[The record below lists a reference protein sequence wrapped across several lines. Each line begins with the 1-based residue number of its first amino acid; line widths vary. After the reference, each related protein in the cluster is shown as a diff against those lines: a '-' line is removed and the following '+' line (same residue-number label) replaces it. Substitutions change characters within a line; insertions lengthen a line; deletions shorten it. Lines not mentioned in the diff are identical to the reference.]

1 MAIIKCKMCGGDI
14 EISADKTFGTC
25 EYCGSTMTL
34 PKTDDD
40 QRLSLFNRGTHLR
53 RNGEFDKAAAIYER
67 LIGEN
72 DADAEAHWNL
82 LLCRYGIEYVQD
94 PASGERIPTCHRASF
109 DSILNDV
116 DYQAARK
123 YSDGVARSLYE
134 KEAQR
139 IAALQKDILAI
150 SQKETPFDVFI
161 CYKESDE
168 NGKRTKDSALAQDIY
183 YQLTDAGYK
192 VFFARITLEDK
203 LGQEYEPY
211 IFAALHSAKVMV
223 VVGTKP
229 EYLNAVWVKNE
240 WSRYLALMRTD
251 RSRLLIPCYRDMDP
265 YDMPEELS
273 MLQSQDM
280 GKIGFIQDLIRGVKK
295 VVDAAK
301 PQEAAAETVKETVVV
316 HNEGGSNV
324 QALLDRGQ
332 MALEDGEWEKA
343 DEFFEQVL
351 NQDAKCGAA
360 YLGKFLAR
368 VERRSAKAY
377 ADAYIEDVK
386 AEAPNE
392 KNADA
397 CEPDE
402 AFITSCV
409 EKYTVPGILSG
420 DKIRQMLEFDLE
432 YCEASSLYALR
443 AEEAQEEFAADKDLM
458 RAVKYASSEAKTIT
472 EDIPQTLDTLR
483 RDAEQ
488 REKVECA
495 AITANY
501 RDFLTETEAKLEK
514 EHPQRLKEAEEAK
527 KAEVNR
533 QRQAK
538 AAVKKA
544 GIIAGVAAAMIALV
558 LVTVNV
564 VIPAVNYSKA
574 EKYLAAGDYDNA
586 ITTFTNLGDYKE
598 AAGQLAQAKEQKEN
612 ERRAKEAAEE
622 EARNA
627 QAYADAEAL
636 LASGDYDGAIA
647 AFTKLGDYQD
657 AASRAKDA
665 EAQKQETENAQA
677 YQEAI
682 SLQESGDYA
691 KAADAFAALGR
702 YNDAVNRLKEC
713 KYLIADQFQAQNEM
727 AKAAIAFGKLIGY
740 KDAKERS
747 FALWNSVAERESIV
761 AKNSTTVG
769 LKTDGRVV
777 VAGEYSDRYHSVSDW
792 TDIVAISVGYQHIV
806 GLKSNG
812 TVVAAGRNQEGQCD
826 VAGWTNIVAIS
837 AGTSHTVGLKADGSV
852 VVTKHIEGETSLAY
866 YGEGDVSNWSDIVA
880 VLATGTA
887 TIGRKADGTVVAC
900 GYNDEGAINVS
911 GWRDITAIEA
921 GRQYTIGL
929 NSNGTVVAVG
939 VNWAGQC
946 DASDWTDI
954 VAVAAGWNH
963 TIGLKADGTV
973 VAVGGNKDGQCDV
986 SGWRDI
992 VAVAAGWDHT
1002 VGLKSDGTVV
1012 AVGDN
1017 YYSCCNVSGWTDIVA
1032 VAAGSDYTVGLK
1044 ADGTVIA
1051 VGENKDGQ
1059 CEVSGWTDIRSQT
1072 KNSHI

>member
-116 DYQAARK
+116 DYQAALK

-139 IAALQKDILAI
+139 IASLQKDILAI

-168 NGKRTKDSALAQDIY
+168 NGRRTKDSALAQDIY

-301 PQEAAAETVKETVVV
+301 PQEAMTETVKETVVV

-351 NQDAKCGAA
+351 NQDARCGAA

-368 VERRSAKAY
+368 VQCRSAKVY

-386 AEAPNE
+386 DDAPDE

-420 DKIRQMLEFDLE
+420 NQIRQMLEFDLE

-443 AEEAQEEFAADKDLM
+443 AEEAQEQFAADKELM
-458 RAVKYASSEAKTIT
+458 RATKYASSEAKTIT

-574 EKYLAAGDYDNA
+574 EKLLAAGDYDGA
-586 ITTFTNLGDYKE
+586 ITAFAALGDYKD
-598 AAGQLAQAKEQKEN
+598 AS
-612 ERRAKEAAEE
+612 ERKANV
-622 EARNA
+622 RNV
-627 QAYADAEAL
+627 QAYADAETL
-636 LASGDYDGAIA
+636 LAKGDYDGAIA
-647 AFTKLGDYQD
+647 AFTKLGEYQD

-677 YQEAI
+677 YASAEALLNAREYD
-682 SLQESGDYA
+682 SAA
-691 KAADAFAALGR
+691 KAFDMLG
-702 YNDAVNRLKEC
+702 D
-713 KYLIADQFQAQNEM
+713 
-727 AKAAIAFGKLIGY
+727 Y
-740 KDAKERS
+740 KDAAARALECYYIEADQLQTQGKTAEAAFTFAKIAEYKDAQERGS
-747 FALWNSVAERESIV
+747 ALWDMIPGRETITTSGSHTAALKMDGTAISVGSYSDGERDIYDWNDIV
-761 AKNSTTVG
+761 DISCGLNHTVG
-769 LKTDGRVV
+769 LKSDGTVLAAGKDHFDYGQCDVSDWRNIIAVD
-777 VAGEYSDRYHSVSDW
+777 AGEYYTLGVKAD
-792 TDIVAISVGYQHIV
+792 
-806 GLKSNG
+806 G
-812 TVVAAGRNQEGQCD
+812 TVVATGKDDAGQCD
-826 VAGWTNIVAIS
+826 VSAWTNIVAIS
-837 AGTSHTVGLKADGSV
+837 AGDYHTVGLKS
-852 VVTKHIEGETSLAY
+852 
-866 YGEGDVSNWSDIVA
+866 
-880 VLATGTA
+880 
-887 TIGRKADGTVVAC
+887 DGTV
-900 GYNDEGAINVS
+900 
-911 GWRDITAIEA
+911 T
-921 GRQYTIGL
+921 
-929 NSNGTVVAVG
+929 AVG
-939 VNWAGQC
+939 AGEDGQC
-946 DASDWTDI
+946 NIADWEDI
-954 VAVAAGWNH
+954 VSISCGENH
-963 TIGLKADGTV
+963 TAGLKADGTV
-973 VAVGGNKDGQCDV
+973 VAVGNNEYGQCDV
-986 SGWRDI
+986 SRWFGI
-992 VAVAAGWDHT
+992 VAISAGGRH
-1002 VGLKSDGTVV
+1002 
-1012 AVGDN
+1012 
-1017 YYSCCNVSGWTDIVA
+1017 
-1032 VAAGSDYTVGLK
+1032 TVGLK

-1051 VGENKDGQ
+1051 VGDNRLNQCDLSDWHNIIDISCGDMCTVGLKSDGTALAIGWNYYGQ
-1059 CEVSGWTDIRSQT
+1059 CNVSNWADI
-1072 KNSHI
+1072 KLPNK

>member
-34 PKTDDD
+34 PQTDDD

-139 IAALQKDILAI
+139 IASLQKDILAI

-301 PQEAAAETVKETVVV
+301 PQEAVTETVKETVVV

-332 MALEDGEWEKA
+332 MALEDGEWTKA

-368 VERRSAKAY
+368 VECRSAKTY
-377 ADAYIEDVK
+377 ADAYIENVK

-420 DKIRQMLEFDLE
+420 NQIRQMLEFDLE
-432 YCEASSLYALR
+432 YCEASSFYALR
-443 AEEAQEEFAADKDLM
+443 AEEAQEAFDEDKDLM
-458 RAVKYASSEAKTIT
+458 RAVKYASNEVKTIT
-472 EDIPQTLDTLR
+472 EGIRQTLDPLR
-483 RDAEQ
+483 RDAQ
-488 REKVECA
+488 KREDAEKA
-495 AITANY
+495 RITADY
-501 RDFLTETEAKLEK
+501 RKFLIETEAKLEK
-514 EHPQRLKEAEEAK
+514 EHPQRLKEA
-527 KAEVNR
+527 
-533 QRQAK
+533 QAQQK
-538 AAVKKA
+538 AAAKTRK
-544 GIIAGVAAAMIALV
+544 ITTIALGAATAVIAVV
-558 LVTVNV
+558 LLITK
-564 VIPAVNYSKA
+564 VIVPAAKYSKA
-574 EKYLAAGDYDNA
+574 EKLLAAGDYDNA
-586 ITTFTNLGDYKE
+586 IAAFAALGDYKD
-598 AAGQLAQAKEQKEN
+598 
-612 ERRAKEAAEE
+612 AAERIPQTE
-622 EARNA
+622 DAKIEAQKA
-627 QAYADAEAL
+627 QDYEDAEAL
-636 LASGDYDGAIA
+636 MAAGDYNGAIA
-647 AFTKLGDYQD
+647 AFKKLGNYED
-657 AASRAKDA
+657 ATEQVQECLYTEA
-665 EAQKQETENAQA
+665 EQ
-677 YQEAI
+677 
-682 SLQESGDYA
+682 LQEQGENVE
-691 KAADAFAALGR
+691 AA
-702 YNDAVNRLKEC
+702 
-713 KYLIADQFQAQNEM
+713 M
-727 AKAAIAFGKLIGY
+727 AFGKLAQY
-740 KDAKERS
+740 KDARERS
-747 FALWNSVAERESIV
+747 LVLWKDIAMRDSVDAGDDHTVSLKADGTVYATGRDTNGRCDVSDWADMI
-761 AKNSTTVG
+761 AISTGSRHTVG
-769 LKTDGRVV
+769 LKANGTAVAVGNNEYSQCEVSGWKDIVAISAGRFYTVGLKVDGTVTAVGDNADKQCDVLGWTDIVAISAGSTHTVGLKADGTV
-777 VAGEYSDRYHSVSDW
+777 VAVGHNQYGRCDVSDW
-792 TDIVAISVGYQHIV
+792 TDIVAISTG
-806 GLKSNG
+806 
-812 TVVAAGRNQEGQCD
+812 A
-826 VAGWTNIVAIS
+826 
-837 AGTSHTVGLKADGSV
+837 SHTVGLKADG
-852 VVTKHIEGETSLAY
+852 
-866 YGEGDVSNWSDIVA
+866 
-880 VLATGTA
+880 
-887 TIGRKADGTVVAC
+887 
-900 GYNDEGAINVS
+900 
-911 GWRDITAIEA
+911 
-921 GRQYTIGL
+921 
-929 NSNGTVVAVG
+929 TVVAVG
-939 VNWAGQC
+939 NNRYGQC
-946 DASDWTDI
+946 DVSHWTDI
-954 VAVAAGWNH
+954 VAICTGDAY

-973 VAVGGNKDGQCDV
+973 VAVGNNDYSQCDV
-986 SGWRDI
+986 SGWTNI
-992 VAVAAGWDHT
+992 VAIGAG
-1002 VGLKSDGTVV
+1002 KR
-1012 AVGDN
+1012 
-1017 YYSCCNVSGWTDIVA
+1017 
-1032 VAAGSDYTVGLK
+1032 YTVGLK
-1044 ADGTVIA
+1044 ADGTVVA
-1051 VGENKDGQ
+1051 VGAIKAD
-1059 CEVSGWTDIRSQT
+1059 VSGWRDI
-1072 KNSHI
+1072 KLPN

>member
-116 DYQAARK
+116 DYQAALK

-134 KEAQR
+134 KEALR
-139 IAALQKDILAI
+139 IANLQKDILAI

-301 PQEAAAETVKETVVV
+301 PQEAMTETVKETVVV

-324 QALLDRGQ
+324 QALLKRGS
-332 MALEDGEWEKA
+332 MALEDGEWSKA

-351 NQDAKCGAA
+351 NQDAECGAA
-360 YLGKFLAR
+360 YLGKFLAH
-368 VERRSAKAY
+368 VECRSAKAY
-377 ADAYIEDVK
+377 ADAYIENVK
-386 AEAPNE
+386 ADAPDE

-402 AFITSCV
+402 AFIASCV
-409 EKYTVPGILSG
+409 EKYIVPGILSE
-420 DKIRQMLEFDLE
+420 DDIRRMLSFDLR
-432 YCEASSLYALR
+432 YCLTSDYYERAVEDSSTQL
-443 AEEAQEEFAADKDLM
+443 AADKELM
-458 RAVKYASSEAKTIT
+458 RATKYASSEAKTIT

-483 RDAEQ
+483 ADAQKREDAEKA
-488 REKVECA
+488 RV
-495 AITANY
+495 TADY
-501 RDFLTETEAKLEK
+501 RKFLTETEAKLEK
-514 EHPQRLKEAEEAK
+514 EHPQRLKEAEEAE
-527 KAEVNR
+527 KAEIYR
-533 QRQAK
+533 QRKAK
-538 AAVKKA
+538 AAAKK
-544 GIIAGVAAAMIALV
+544 GMVIASIAAAVIALV

-564 VIPAVNYSKA
+564 IIPAVKYFKA
-574 EKYLAAGDYDNA
+574 GK
-586 ITTFTNLGDYKE
+586 
-598 AAGQLAQAKEQKEN
+598 
-612 ERRAKEAAEE
+612 
-622 EARNA
+622 
-627 QAYADAEAL
+627 L

-647 AFTKLGDYQD
+647 AFAALGDYKDSD
-657 AASRAKDA
+657 AMRVESANAK
-665 EAQKQETENAQA
+665 EYAQA
-677 YQEAI
+677 EQ
-682 SLQESGDYA
+682 L
-691 KAADAFAALGR
+691 L
-702 YNDAVNRLKEC
+702 
-713 KYLIADQFQAQNEM
+713 AQGENVE
-727 AKAAIAFGKLIGY
+727 AAIAFEKLAQY
-740 KDAKERS
+740 KDARERS
-747 FALWNSVAERESIV
+747 FALWDTIAVRETLAAGNSH
-761 AKNSTTVG
+761 TVG
-769 LKTDGRVV
+769 LKTDG
-777 VAGEYSDRYHSVSDW
+777 
-792 TDIVAISVGYQHIV
+792 
-806 GLKSNG
+806 
-812 TVVAAGRNQEGQCD
+812 
-826 VAGWTNIVAIS
+826 
-837 AGTSHTVGLKADGSV
+837 
-852 VVTKHIEGETSLAY
+852 
-866 YGEGDVSNWSDIVA
+866 
-880 VLATGTA
+880 
-887 TIGRKADGTVVAC
+887 
-900 GYNDEGAINVS
+900 
-911 GWRDITAIEA
+911 
-921 GRQYTIGL
+921 
-929 NSNGTVVAVG
+929 TVVAVG
-939 VNWAGQC
+939 GNSDGRC
-946 DASDWTDI
+946 DVSGWTDI
-954 VAVAAGWNH
+954 VAVAAG
-963 TIGLKADGTV
+963 
-973 VAVGGNKDGQCDV
+973 C
-986 SGWRDI
+986 
-992 VAVAAGWDHT
+992 DHT

-1017 YYSCCNVSGWTDIVA
+1017 GCSQCDVSGWRDIVA
-1032 VAAGSDYTVGLK
+1032 VAAGDRHTVGLKVDGTVVAVGDTFLDGRCDVSGWRDIVAVAAGGFHTIGLKADGTVVAVGGNRNGQCDVSGWRDIVAVAAGCDHTVGLKSDGTVIAVGSNQNDQCDVSDWTDIVAVSAGDWHTVGLK
-1044 ADGTVIA
+1044 ADGTVVA
-1051 VGENKDGQ
+1051 VGDNEWGQ
-1059 CEVSGWTDIRSQT
+1059 CDVSGWRDIVAVVAGDYHTVGLKADGTVVAVGDNTLGQYDVSGWRDI
-1072 KNSHI
+1072 KLPN

>member
-301 PQEAAAETVKETVVV
+301 PQEAVTETVKETVVV

-332 MALEDGEWEKA
+332 MALEDGEWTKA

-351 NQDAKCGAA
+351 NQDAKCGAP
-360 YLGKFLAR
+360 YLGKFLA
-368 VERRSAKAY
+368 KARKANVQTY
-377 ADAYIEDVK
+377 VQSICAGITADAPTK
-386 AEAPNE
+386 RNAEACAE
-392 KNADA
+392 DQAFIDA
-397 CEPDE
+397 CVKNYQVPEYYDPTDIRT
-402 AFITSCV
+402 ALRFDRGYCADRAAYFRDAQKQTMQRLDDDRNFARA
-409 EKYTVPGILSG
+409 EKFASG
-420 DKIRQMLEFDLE
+420 ETKAQ
-432 YCEASSLYALR
+432 CEALRTGLTNALRQQEQEAEREASAEKQRVTEAYRAFLKETEPKLAAKQKQALAKQEDEQKRKEEFERLRAEQKKR
-443 AEEAQEEFAADKDLM
+443 AEEAEKLAA
-458 RAVKYASSEAKTIT
+458 
-472 EDIPQTLDTLR
+472 Q
-483 RDAEQ
+483 
-488 REKVECA
+488 
-495 AITANY
+495 
-501 RDFLTETEAKLEK
+501 EAKL
-514 EHPQRLKEAEEAK
+514 
-527 KAEVNR
+527 
-533 QRQAK
+533 K
-538 AAVKKA
+538 AAKTKKLTIIGVTA
-544 GIIAGVAAAMIALV
+544 AVVIIAAV
-558 LVTVNV
+558 LLITTVI
-564 VIPAVNYSKA
+564 IPSSNYSKA
-574 EKYLAAGDYDNA
+574 EKLLAA
-586 ITTFTNLGDYKE
+586 
-598 AAGQLAQAKEQKEN
+598 
-612 ERRAKEAAEE
+612 
-622 EARNA
+622 
-627 QAYADAEAL
+627 
-636 LASGDYDGAIA
+636 GDYDGAIA
-647 AFTKLGDYQD
+647 AFAASGDY
-657 AASRAKDA
+657 KDA
-665 EAQKQETENAQA
+665 EN
-677 YQEAI
+677 
-682 SLQESGDYA
+682 A
-691 KAADAFAALGR
+691 KAHAHAEQLQKNG
-702 YNDAVNRLKEC
+702 ET
-713 KYLIADQFQAQNEM
+713 
-727 AKAAIAFGKLIGY
+727 AKAAIAFGKLGDY
-740 KDAKERS
+740 RDSSERS
-747 FALWNSVAERESIV
+747 QVLWDVVAVRDTVSAGE
-761 AKNSTTVG
+761 AHTVG
-769 LKTDGRVV
+769 LKSNGAV
-777 VAGEYSDRYHSVSDW
+777 VAVGDNEDGQCDVSGWTDIVAVSAGTDHTVGLKSDGTVVAAGDHWDGQCDVSGWTDIVAVSAGTDHTVGLKSDGTVVAAGYNKYGQCDVSGW
-792 TDIVAISVGYQHIV
+792 TDIVAIS
-806 GLKSNG
+806 
-812 TVVAAGRNQEGQCD
+812 AGKNY
-826 VAGWTNIVAIS
+826 
-837 AGTSHTVGLKADGSV
+837 TVGVKTD
-852 VVTKHIEGETSLAY
+852 
-866 YGEGDVSNWSDIVA
+866 
-880 VLATGTA
+880 
-887 TIGRKADGTVVAC
+887 
-900 GYNDEGAINVS
+900 
-911 GWRDITAIEA
+911 
-921 GRQYTIGL
+921 
-929 NSNGTVVAVG
+929 GTVVAVG
-939 VNWAGQC
+939 DEYEIQVL
-946 DASDWTDI
+946 DRWTDI
-954 VAVAAGWNH
+954 VAVSTGFQHNV
-963 TIGLKADGTV
+963 GLKSDGTV
-973 VAVGGNKDGQCDV
+973 VAVGGNWDGECEV
-986 SGWRDI
+986 SGWTDI
-992 VAVAAGWDHT
+992 VAVSAGGRFT

-1017 YYSCCNVSGWTDIVA
+1017 EDGRCEVSGWTDIVA
-1032 VAAGSDYTVGLK
+1032 VSAERFHTVGLK
-1044 ADGTVIA
+1044 SDGTVVA
-1051 VGENKDGQ
+1051 VGRNTDGQ
-1059 CEVSGWTDIRSQT
+1059 CDLSGWTDI
-1072 KNSHI
+1072 KLPNK

>member
-116 DYQAARK
+116 DYQAALK

-134 KEAQR
+134 KEALR
-139 IAALQKDILAI
+139 IANLQKDILAI

-301 PQEAAAETVKETVVV
+301 PQEAMTETVKETVVV

-324 QALLDRGQ
+324 QALLKRGS
-332 MALEDGEWEKA
+332 MALEDGEWSKA

-351 NQDAKCGAA
+351 NQDAECGAA
-360 YLGKFLAR
+360 YLGKFLAH
-368 VERRSAKAY
+368 VECRSAKAY
-377 ADAYIEDVK
+377 ADAYIENVK
-386 AEAPNE
+386 AEAPDE

-402 AFITSCV
+402 AFIAACV
-409 EKYTVPGILSG
+409 GKYTVPGILSG
-420 DKIRQMLEFDLE
+420 EKIRQMLEFDLE

-443 AEEAQEEFAADKDLM
+443 AEEAQEQFAADKELM
-458 RAVKYASSEAKTIT
+458 RATKYASSEAKTIT

-483 RDAEQ
+483 ADAQ
-488 REKVECA
+488 KREDADKA
-495 AITANY
+495 RITADY
-501 RDFLTETEAKLEK
+501 RKFLTETEAKLEE
-514 EHPQRLKEAEEAK
+514 EHPQRLKEAEEAR
-527 KAEVNR
+527 KAEADR
-533 QRQAK
+533 QRKAK
-538 AAVKKA
+538 AAEKKIAIVA
-544 GIIAGVAAAMIALV
+544 GIATAVIALV
-558 LVTVNV
+558 LVIVNV
-564 VIPAVNYSKA
+564 IIPAVNYSKA
-574 EKYLAAGDYDNA
+574 EKLLAAGDYGNA
-586 ITTFTNLGDYKE
+586 IAAFAALGDYKD
-598 AAGQLAQAKEQKEN
+598 
-612 ERRAKEAAEE
+612 AAERIPQTE
-622 EARNA
+622 DAKIEAQKA
-627 QAYADAEAL
+627 QNYADAELL
-636 LASGDYDGAIA
+636 LASGDYDGA
-647 AFTKLGDYQD
+647 
-657 AASRAKDA
+657 A
-665 EAQKQETENAQA
+665 EVFE
-677 YQEAI
+677 
-682 SLQESGDYA
+682 
-691 KAADAFAALGR
+691 ALG
-702 YNDAVNRLKEC
+702 
-713 KYLIADQFQAQNEM
+713 
-727 AKAAIAFGKLIGY
+727 GY
-740 KDAKERS
+740 KDAAEKMAQAEISNDYVDAEQLQVQEKNVEAALAFYKLSGYKDARERS
-747 FALWNSVAERESIV
+747 LALWDDI
-761 AKNSTTVG
+761 AKRDS
-769 LKTDGRVV
+769 
-777 VAGEYSDRYHSVSDW
+777 
-792 TDIVAISVGYQHIV
+792 
-806 GLKSNG
+806 
-812 TVVAAGRNQEGQCD
+812 
-826 VAGWTNIVAIS
+826 IS
-837 AGTSHTVGLKADGSV
+837 ARDDHTVGLKADG
-852 VVTKHIEGETSLAY
+852 T
-866 YGEGDVSNWSDIVA
+866 VA
-880 VLATGTA
+880 AV
-887 TIGRKADGTVVAC
+887 
-900 GYNDEGAINVS
+900 GYNEDGQCNVS
-911 GWRDITAIEA
+911 G
-921 GRQYTIGL
+921 
-929 NSNGTVVAVG
+929 
-939 VNWAGQC
+939 
-946 DASDWTDI
+946 WTDI
-954 VAVAAGWNH
+954 VAVAAGGNH
-963 TIGLKADGTV
+963 TVGLKADGTV
-973 VAVGGNKDGQCDV
+973 MAVGSNGYGQCDV

-992 VAVAAGWDHT
+992 VAVAAGSSHT
-1002 VGLKSDGTVV
+1002 VGLKADGTVV
-1012 AVGDN
+1012 AVGNN
-1017 YYSCCNVSGWTDIVA
+1017 YRGRCNVSDWTDIVAISAGNRHTVGLKADGTVVAVGWNKYGQCNVSGWTDIVA
-1032 VAAGSDYTVGLK
+1032 ISAGSDSTVGLK
-1044 ADGTVIA
+1044 ADGTVVA
-1051 VGENKDGQ
+1051 VGDNEYGQ
-1059 CEVSGWTDIRSQT
+1059 CDVSDWTDIVAISVDDHTVGLKKDGTVVTVGGERIRSM
-1072 KNSHI
+1072 

>member
-1 MAIIKCKMCGGDI
+1 MCGGDI

-368 VERRSAKAY
+368 VQCRSAKVY

-397 CEPDE
+397 CGPDE

-420 DKIRQMLEFDLE
+420 NQIRQMLEFDLE

-443 AEEAQEEFAADKDLM
+443 AEEAREEFAADKDLM

-472 EDIPQTLDTLR
+472 EDIPQTLETLR
-483 RDAEQ
+483 RDAQ
-488 REKVECA
+488 KREDTEKA
-495 AITANY
+495 RITAEY
-501 RDFLTETEAKLEK
+501 RKFLTETEARLEK
-514 EHPQRLKEAEEAK
+514 EHPQRLKEAQEQK
-527 KAEVNR
+527 KAA
-533 QRQAK
+533 AK
-538 AAVKKA
+538 TKRTTT
-544 GIIAGVAAAMIALV
+544 IALGAA
-558 LVTVNV
+558 TV
-564 VIPAVNYSKA
+564 VIAVVLLITKVIIPSSNYSKA
-574 EKYLAAGDYDNA
+574 EEMLAVGEYDGA
-586 ITTFTNLGDYKE
+586 IEAFTALGDYKD
-598 AAGQLAQAKEQKEN
+598 AAERITQIEEQQEN
-612 ERRAKEAAEE
+612 ERLAREAAEE

-636 LASGDYDGAIA
+636 LANGDYDGAA
-647 AFTKLGDYQD
+647 EAFEALGGYQD
-657 AASRAKDA
+657 AAARAQDCPYIEAEQLLAQGKTA
-665 EAQKQETENAQA
+665 EA
-677 YQEAI
+677 
-682 SLQESGDYA
+682 S
-691 KAADAFAALGR
+691 
-702 YNDAVNRLKEC
+702 
-713 KYLIADQFQAQNEM
+713 
-727 AKAAIAFGKLIGY
+727 IAFGRIAGY
-740 KDAKERS
+740 KDALERS
-747 FALWNSVAERESIV
+747 FALRASNDPTIIAESDHIV
-761 AKNSTTVG
+761 A
-769 LKTDGRVV
+769 LKEDGT
-777 VAGEYSDRYHSVSDW
+777 A
-792 TDIVAISVGYQHIV
+792 VAIGNNEY
-806 GLKSNG
+806 
-812 TVVAAGRNQEGQCD
+812 GQCD
-826 VAGWTNIVAIS
+826 VADWTNLVAID
-837 AGTSHTVGLKADGSV
+837 AGFLYTVGLKADG
-852 VVTKHIEGETSLAY
+852 T
-866 YGEGDVSNWSDIVA
+866 
-880 VLATGTA
+880 VLAA
-887 TIGRKADGTVVAC
+887 
-900 GYNDEGAINVS
+900 GYNDDGRCNVS
-911 GWRDITAIEA
+911 DWTDITAIRA
-921 GRQYTIGL
+921 GSYHTVGL
-929 NSNGTVVAVG
+929 KTNGTVVAVG
-939 VNWAGQC
+939 DNDLGQC
-946 DASDWTDI
+946 DVADWTDI
-954 VAVAAGWNH
+954 TAISAGENH
-963 TIGLKADGTV
+963 TVGLKADGTV
-973 VAVGGNKDGQCDV
+973 VAVGYNDDG
-986 SGWRDI
+986 R
-992 VAVAAGWDHT
+992 
-1002 VGLKSDGTVV
+1002 
-1012 AVGDN
+1012 
-1017 YYSCCNVSGWTDIVA
+1017 CNVSDWTDITA
-1032 VAAGSDYTVGLK
+1032 IRAGSYHTVGLK
-1044 ADGTVIA
+1044 ADGTVVA
-1051 VGENKDGQ
+1051 AGNNKDGQ
-1059 CEVSGWTDIRSQT
+1059 CDVSDWTDIVAIKATYKHTVGLKADGTVVAVGFNEYGQCDVSDWTDIIAIDAATFHTVGLKADGTVVAIGNNGDGQCNVSDWKDIVAVNAGGWDT
-1072 KNSHI
+1072 VGLKADGTVVVVGGNVDDKCNASSWTNIKLPNK

>member
-116 DYQAARK
+116 DYQAALK

-134 KEAQR
+134 KEALR
-139 IAALQKDILAI
+139 IANLQKDILAI

-301 PQEAAAETVKETVVV
+301 PQEAMTETVKETVVV

-324 QALLDRGQ
+324 QALLKRGS
-332 MALEDGEWEKA
+332 MALEDGEWSKA

-351 NQDAKCGAA
+351 NQDAECGAA
-360 YLGKFLAR
+360 YLGKFLAH
-368 VERRSAKAY
+368 VECRSAKAY
-377 ADAYIEDVK
+377 ADAYIENVK
-386 AEAPNE
+386 ADAPDE

-402 AFITSCV
+402 AFIASCV
-409 EKYTVPGILSG
+409 EKYIVPGILSE
-420 DKIRQMLEFDLE
+420 DDIRRMLSFDLR
-432 YCEASSLYALR
+432 YCLTSDYYERAVEDSSTQL
-443 AEEAQEEFAADKDLM
+443 AADKELM
-458 RAVKYASSEAKTIT
+458 RATKYASSEAKTIT

-483 RDAEQ
+483 ADAQKREDAEKA
-488 REKVECA
+488 RV
-495 AITANY
+495 TADY
-501 RDFLTETEAKLEK
+501 RKFLTETEAKLEK
-514 EHPQRLKEAEEAK
+514 EHPQRLKEAEEAE
-527 KAEVNR
+527 KAEIYR
-533 QRQAK
+533 QRKAK
-538 AAVKKA
+538 AAAKK
-544 GIIAGVAAAMIALV
+544 GMVIASIAAAVIALV

-564 VIPAVNYSKA
+564 IIPAVKYFKA
-574 EKYLAAGDYDNA
+574 GK
-586 ITTFTNLGDYKE
+586 
-598 AAGQLAQAKEQKEN
+598 
-612 ERRAKEAAEE
+612 
-622 EARNA
+622 
-627 QAYADAEAL
+627 L

-647 AFTKLGDYQD
+647 AFAALGDYKDSD
-657 AASRAKDA
+657 AMRVESANAK
-665 EAQKQETENAQA
+665 EYAQA
-677 YQEAI
+677 EQ
-682 SLQESGDYA
+682 L
-691 KAADAFAALGR
+691 L
-702 YNDAVNRLKEC
+702 
-713 KYLIADQFQAQNEM
+713 AQGENVE
-727 AKAAIAFGKLIGY
+727 AAIAFEKLAQY
-740 KDAKERS
+740 KDARERS
-747 FALWNSVAERESIV
+747 FALWDTIAVRE
-761 AKNSTTVG
+761 T
-769 LKTDGRVV
+769 L
-777 VAGEYSDRYHSVSDW
+777 
-792 TDIVAISVGYQHIV
+792 
-806 GLKSNG
+806 
-812 TVVAAGRNQEGQCD
+812 AAGN
-826 VAGWTNIVAIS
+826 
-837 AGTSHTVGLKADGSV
+837 SHTVGLK
-852 VVTKHIEGETSLAY
+852 T
-866 YGEGDVSNWSDIVA
+866 
-880 VLATGTA
+880 
-887 TIGRKADGTVVAC
+887 
-900 GYNDEGAINVS
+900 
-911 GWRDITAIEA
+911 
-921 GRQYTIGL
+921 
-929 NSNGTVVAVG
+929 
-939 VNWAGQC
+939 
-946 DASDWTDI
+946 
-954 VAVAAGWNH
+954 
-963 TIGLKADGTV
+963 DGTV
-973 VAVGGNKDGQCDV
+973 VAVGGGILMVDAMCPAGRTLSPLQQDV
-986 SGWRDI
+986 ITPS
-992 VAVAAGWDHT
+992 V
-1002 VGLKSDGTVV
+1002 
-1012 AVGDN
+1012 
-1017 YYSCCNVSGWTDIVA
+1017 
-1032 VAAGSDYTVGLK
+1032 
-1044 ADGTVIA
+1044 
-1051 VGENKDGQ
+1051 
-1059 CEVSGWTDIRSQT
+1059 
-1072 KNSHI
+1072 

>member
-116 DYQAARK
+116 DYQAALK

-139 IAALQKDILAI
+139 IASLQKDILAI

-332 MALEDGEWEKA
+332 MALEDGDWGKA

-351 NQDAKCGAA
+351 NQDAECGAA

-368 VERRSAKAY
+368 VECRSAKAY
-377 ADAYIEDVK
+377 ADAFVEDVK
-386 AEAPNE
+386 DDAPDE

-402 AFITSCV
+402 AFIAACV
-409 EKYTVPGILSG
+409 GKYTVPGILSG
-420 DKIRQMLEFDLE
+420 EKIRQMLEFDLG
-432 YCEASSLYALR
+432 YCVTSDHYALR
-443 AEEAQEEFAADKDLM
+443 AEEAQEAFDEDKDLM
-458 RAVKYASSEAKTIT
+458 RAVKYASNEVKTIT
-472 EDIPQTLDTLR
+472 EGIRQTLDTLR
-483 RDAEQ
+483 RDAQQ

-501 RDFLTETEAKLEK
+501 RDFLTKNEARLER
-514 EHPQRLKEAEEAK
+514 EHPQRLKEAQEQK
-527 KAEVNR
+527 KAA
-533 QRQAK
+533 AK
-538 AAVKKA
+538 TKRTTT
-544 GIIAGVAAAMIALV
+544 IALGAA
-558 LVTVNV
+558 TV
-564 VIPAVNYSKA
+564 VIAVVLLITNVIIPSSNYSKA
-574 EKYLAAGDYDNA
+574 EEMLAVGEYDGA
-586 ITTFTNLGDYKE
+586 IEAFTALGDYKDARE
-598 AAGQLAQAKEQKEN
+598 RVMQIEEQQEN
-612 ERRAKEAAEE
+612 ERLAREAAEE

-636 LASGDYDGAIA
+636 LANGDYDGAA
-647 AFTKLGDYQD
+647 EAFEALNGYKD
-657 AASRAKDA
+657 AAERAQDCPYIEA
-665 EAQKQETENAQA
+665 EQ
-677 YQEAI
+677 
-682 SLQESGDYA
+682 L
-691 KAADAFAALGR
+691 
-702 YNDAVNRLKEC
+702 
-713 KYLIADQFQAQNEM
+713 QAQGNTAE
-727 AKAAIAFGKLIGY
+727 AAIAFGKIAGY
-740 KDAKERS
+740 KDAREQS
-747 FALWNSVAERESIV
+747 ISLWDTIAVRETLAAGDSH
-761 AKNSTTVG
+761 TVG
-769 LKTDGRVV
+769 LKTDG
-777 VAGEYSDRYHSVSDW
+777 
-792 TDIVAISVGYQHIV
+792 
-806 GLKSNG
+806 
-812 TVVAAGRNQEGQCD
+812 
-826 VAGWTNIVAIS
+826 
-837 AGTSHTVGLKADGSV
+837 
-852 VVTKHIEGETSLAY
+852 
-866 YGEGDVSNWSDIVA
+866 
-880 VLATGTA
+880 
-887 TIGRKADGTVVAC
+887 
-900 GYNDEGAINVS
+900 
-911 GWRDITAIEA
+911 
-921 GRQYTIGL
+921 
-929 NSNGTVVAVG
+929 TVVAVG
-939 VNWAGQC
+939 YNGDGQC
-946 DASDWTDI
+946 DVSGWTDI
-954 VAVAAGWNH
+954 VAVAAGDSH
-963 TIGLKADGTV
+963 TVGLKADGTV
-973 VAVGGNKDGQCDV
+973 VAVGDNKWGQCDV
-986 SGWRDI
+986 SGWTDIVAVAAEYGHTVGLKADGTVVAVDDYSCRNVSGWADIVAVSAGIAHTVGLKADGTVVAVGDDEWGKCDVYGWRDI

-1012 AVGDN
+1012 VGGWNSDGR
-1017 YYSCCNVSGWTDIVA
+1017 YDVSGWTDIVA
-1032 VAAGSDYTVGLK
+1032 VAAGRGYTVGLK
-1044 ADGTVIA
+1044 ADGTVVA
-1051 VGENKDGQ
+1051 VGDNEWRHCDVSDWTDIVAVSVGSKYTVGLKADGTVVAAGHNGSGQ
-1059 CEVSGWTDIRSQT
+1059 CDVSGWTDI
-1072 KNSHI
+1072 KLPNK

>member
-351 NQDAKCGAA
+351 NQDTKCGAA

-368 VERRSAKAY
+368 VQCRSAKVY

-397 CEPDE
+397 CGPDE

-420 DKIRQMLEFDLE
+420 NQIRQMLEFDLE

-443 AEEAQEEFAADKDLM
+443 AEEAREEFAADKDLM

-472 EDIPQTLDTLR
+472 EDIPQTLETLR
-483 RDAEQ
+483 RDAQ
-488 REKVECA
+488 KREDTEKA
-495 AITANY
+495 RITAEY
-501 RDFLTETEAKLEK
+501 RKFLTETEARLEK
-514 EHPQRLKEAEEAK
+514 EHPQRLKEAQEQK
-527 KAEVNR
+527 KAA
-533 QRQAK
+533 AK
-538 AAVKKA
+538 TKRTTT
-544 GIIAGVAAAMIALV
+544 IALGAA
-558 LVTVNV
+558 TV
-564 VIPAVNYSKA
+564 VIAVVLLITKVIIPSSNYSKA
-574 EKYLAAGDYDNA
+574 EEMLAVGEYDGA
-586 ITTFTNLGDYKE
+586 IEAFTALGDYKD
-598 AAGQLAQAKEQKEN
+598 AAERITQIEEQQEN
-612 ERRAKEAAEE
+612 ERLAREAAEE

-636 LASGDYDGAIA
+636 LANGDYDGAA
-647 AFTKLGDYQD
+647 EAFEALGGYQD
-657 AASRAKDA
+657 AAARAQDCPYIEAEQLLAQGKTA
-665 EAQKQETENAQA
+665 EA
-677 YQEAI
+677 
-682 SLQESGDYA
+682 S
-691 KAADAFAALGR
+691 
-702 YNDAVNRLKEC
+702 
-713 KYLIADQFQAQNEM
+713 
-727 AKAAIAFGKLIGY
+727 IAFGRIAGY
-740 KDAKERS
+740 KDALERS
-747 FALWNSVAERESIV
+747 FALRASNDPTIIAESDHIV
-761 AKNSTTVG
+761 A
-769 LKTDGRVV
+769 LKEDGT
-777 VAGEYSDRYHSVSDW
+777 A
-792 TDIVAISVGYQHIV
+792 VAIGNNEY
-806 GLKSNG
+806 
-812 TVVAAGRNQEGQCD
+812 GQCD
-826 VAGWTNIVAIS
+826 VADWTNLVAID
-837 AGTSHTVGLKADGSV
+837 AGFLYTVGLKADG
-852 VVTKHIEGETSLAY
+852 T
-866 YGEGDVSNWSDIVA
+866 
-880 VLATGTA
+880 VLAA
-887 TIGRKADGTVVAC
+887 
-900 GYNDEGAINVS
+900 GYNDDGRCNVS
-911 GWRDITAIEA
+911 DWTDITAIRA
-921 GRQYTIGL
+921 GSYHTVGL
-929 NSNGTVVAVG
+929 KTNGTVVAVG
-939 VNWAGQC
+939 DNDLGQC
-946 DASDWTDI
+946 DVSDWTDI
-954 VAVAAGWNH
+954 TAISAGENH
-963 TIGLKADGTV
+963 TVGLKADGTV
-973 VAVGGNKDGQCDV
+973 VAVGYNDDG
-986 SGWRDI
+986 R
-992 VAVAAGWDHT
+992 
-1002 VGLKSDGTVV
+1002 
-1012 AVGDN
+1012 
-1017 YYSCCNVSGWTDIVA
+1017 CNVSDWTDITA
-1032 VAAGSDYTVGLK
+1032 IRAGSYHTVGLK
-1044 ADGTVIA
+1044 ADGTVVA
-1051 VGENKDGQ
+1051 AGNNKDGQ
-1059 CEVSGWTDIRSQT
+1059 CDVSDWTDIVAIKATYKHTVGLKADGTVVAVGFNEYGQCDVSDWTDIIAIDAATFHTVGLKADGTVVAIGNNGDGQCNVSDWKDIVAVNAGGWDT
-1072 KNSHI
+1072 VGLKADGTVVVVGGNVDDKCNASSWTNIKLPNK

>member
-301 PQEAAAETVKETVVV
+301 PQETAAETVKETVVV

-332 MALEDGEWEKA
+332 MALEDGEWTKA

-368 VERRSAKAY
+368 VQCRSAKVY

-397 CEPDE
+397 CGPDE

-420 DKIRQMLEFDLE
+420 NQIRQMLEFDLE

-443 AEEAQEEFAADKDLM
+443 AEEAQEEFAADKDLT
-458 RAVKYASSEAKTIT
+458 RAVKYASREAKMIT
-472 EDIPQTLDTLR
+472 ENIPQALDKLR
-483 RDAEQ
+483 ADAQKHEDAEKA
-488 REKVECA
+488 R
-495 AITANY
+495 ITAEY
-501 RDFLTETEAKLEK
+501 RKFLTETEARLEK
-514 EHPQRLKEAEEAK
+514 EHPQRLKEAQEQK
-527 KAEVNR
+527 KAA
-533 QRQAK
+533 AK
-538 AAVKKA
+538 TKRTTT
-544 GIIAGVAAAMIALV
+544 IALGAA
-558 LVTVNV
+558 TV
-564 VIPAVNYSKA
+564 VIAVVLLITKVIIPSSNYSKA
-574 EKYLAAGDYDNA
+574 EEMLAVGEYDGA
-586 ITTFTNLGDYKE
+586 IEAFTALGDYKD
-598 AAGQLAQAKEQKEN
+598 AAERITQIEEQQEN
-612 ERRAKEAAEE
+612 ERLAREAAEE

-636 LASGDYDGAIA
+636 LANGDYDGAA
-647 AFTKLGDYQD
+647 EAFEALGGYQD
-657 AASRAKDA
+657 AAARAQDCPYIEAEQLLAQGKTA
-665 EAQKQETENAQA
+665 EA
-677 YQEAI
+677 
-682 SLQESGDYA
+682 S
-691 KAADAFAALGR
+691 
-702 YNDAVNRLKEC
+702 
-713 KYLIADQFQAQNEM
+713 
-727 AKAAIAFGKLIGY
+727 IAFGRIAGY
-740 KDAKERS
+740 KDALERS
-747 FALWNSVAERESIV
+747 FALRASNDPTIIAESDHIV
-761 AKNSTTVG
+761 A
-769 LKTDGRVV
+769 LKEDGT
-777 VAGEYSDRYHSVSDW
+777 A
-792 TDIVAISVGYQHIV
+792 VAIGNNEY
-806 GLKSNG
+806 
-812 TVVAAGRNQEGQCD
+812 GQCD
-826 VAGWTNIVAIS
+826 VADWTNLVAID
-837 AGTSHTVGLKADGSV
+837 AGFLYTVGLKADG
-852 VVTKHIEGETSLAY
+852 T
-866 YGEGDVSNWSDIVA
+866 
-880 VLATGTA
+880 VLAA
-887 TIGRKADGTVVAC
+887 
-900 GYNDEGAINVS
+900 GYNDDGRCNVS
-911 GWRDITAIEA
+911 DWTGITAIRA
-921 GRQYTIGL
+921 GRYHTVGL
-929 NSNGTVVAVG
+929 KTNGTVVAVG
-939 VNWAGQC
+939 DNDLGQC
-946 DASDWTDI
+946 DVADWTDI
-954 VAVAAGWNH
+954 TAISARENH
-963 TIGLKADGTV
+963 TVGLKADGTV
-973 VAVGGNKDGQCDV
+973 VAVGYNDDG
-986 SGWRDI
+986 R
-992 VAVAAGWDHT
+992 
-1002 VGLKSDGTVV
+1002 
-1012 AVGDN
+1012 
-1017 YYSCCNVSGWTDIVA
+1017 CNVSDWTDITA
-1032 VAAGSDYTVGLK
+1032 IRAGSYHTVGLK
-1044 ADGTVIA
+1044 ADGTVVA
-1051 VGENKDGQ
+1051 AGNNKDGQ
-1059 CEVSGWTDIRSQT
+1059 CDVSDWTDIVAIKATYKHTVGLKADGTVVAVGFNEYGQCDVSDWTDIIAIDAATFHTVGLKADGTVVAIGNNGDGQCNVSDWKDIVAVNAGGWDT
-1072 KNSHI
+1072 VGLKADGTVVVVGGNVDDKCNASSWTNIKLPNK

>member
-116 DYQAARK
+116 DYQAALK

-301 PQEAAAETVKETVVV
+301 PQETAAETVKETVVV

-351 NQDAKCGAA
+351 NQDARCGAA

-368 VERRSAKAY
+368 VQCRSAKVY

-386 AEAPNE
+386 ADAPNE

-402 AFITSCV
+402 AFIASCV
-409 EKYTVPGILSG
+409 EKYIVPGILSE
-420 DKIRQMLEFDLE
+420 DDIRRMLSFDLR
-432 YCEASSLYALR
+432 YCLTSDYYERAVEDSSTQL
-443 AEEAQEEFAADKDLM
+443 AADKELM
-458 RAVKYASSEAKTIT
+458 RATKYASSEAKTIT
-472 EDIPQTLDTLR
+472 EDIPQTLDKLR
-483 RDAEQ
+483 ADAQ
-488 REKVECA
+488 KREDADKA
-495 AITANY
+495 RITADY
-501 RDFLTETEAKLEK
+501 RKFLTETEAKLEE
-514 EHPQRLKEAEEAK
+514 EHPQRLKEAEEAR
-527 KAEVNR
+527 KAEADR
-533 QRQAK
+533 QRKAK
-538 AAVKKA
+538 AAEKKIAIVA
-544 GIIAGVAAAMIALV
+544 GIATAVIALV
-558 LVTVNV
+558 LVIVNV
-564 VIPAVNYSKA
+564 IIPAVNYSKA
-574 EKYLAAGDYDNA
+574 EKLLAAGDYGNA
-586 ITTFTNLGDYKE
+586 IAAFAALGDYKD
-598 AAGQLAQAKEQKEN
+598 
-612 ERRAKEAAEE
+612 AAERIPQTE
-622 EARNA
+622 DAKIEAQKA
-627 QAYADAEAL
+627 QNYADAELL
-636 LASGDYDGAIA
+636 LASGDYDGA
-647 AFTKLGDYQD
+647 
-657 AASRAKDA
+657 A
-665 EAQKQETENAQA
+665 EVFE
-677 YQEAI
+677 
-682 SLQESGDYA
+682 
-691 KAADAFAALGR
+691 ALG
-702 YNDAVNRLKEC
+702 
-713 KYLIADQFQAQNEM
+713 
-727 AKAAIAFGKLIGY
+727 GY
-740 KDAKERS
+740 KDAAECASKCWYTEAESLQTQGKSAEAAIVFGKLAGYKDAHERGL
-747 FALWNSVAERESIV
+747 ALWNDIAKRDSID
-761 AKNSTTVG
+761 AGRAHTIG
-769 LKTDGRVV
+769 LKTDGTV
-777 VAGEYSDRYHSVSDW
+777 VAVGYNNHGQCNVSDW
-792 TDIVAISVGYQHIV
+792 TDIVAIS
-806 GLKSNG
+806 
-812 TVVAAGRNQEGQCD
+812 AGN
-826 VAGWTNIVAIS
+826 T
-837 AGTSHTVGLKADGSV
+837 HTVGLKA
-852 VVTKHIEGETSLAY
+852 
-866 YGEGDVSNWSDIVA
+866 
-880 VLATGTA
+880 
-887 TIGRKADGTVVAC
+887 
-900 GYNDEGAINVS
+900 
-911 GWRDITAIEA
+911 
-921 GRQYTIGL
+921 
-929 NSNGTVVAVG
+929 NGTVVAVG
-939 VNWAGQC
+939 NNANGRCNVSN
-946 DASDWTDI
+946 WTDI
-954 VAVAAGWNH
+954 VAISAGDSH
-963 TIGLKADGTV
+963 TVGLKADGTV
-973 VAVGGNKDGQCDV
+973 VAVGENEDSQCDV
-986 SGWRDI
+986 SGWTDI
-992 VAVAAGWDHT
+992 VAISAGNNYTVGLKADGTVVAVGNNEYCQCDVSGWTDIAAISAGALHT

-1012 AVGDN
+1012 AVGYNDDGQ
-1017 YYSCCNVSGWTDIVA
+1017 CDDVSSWTNIVA
-1032 VAAGSDYTVGLK
+1032 ISVGALHTVGLK
-1044 ADGTVIA
+1044 ADGTVVT
-1051 VGENKDGQ
+1051 VGDNYYGQ
-1059 CEVSGWTDIRSQT
+1059 FDASEWTDIVAISTEWPHTVGLKADGTVVAVGYNKYGQCDVSDWT
-1072 KNSHI
+1072 DIKLPNK

>member
-368 VERRSAKAY
+368 VQCRSAKVY

-397 CEPDE
+397 CGPDE

-420 DKIRQMLEFDLE
+420 NQIRQMLEFDLE

-472 EDIPQTLDTLR
+472 EDIPQTLETLR
-483 RDAEQ
+483 RDAQ
-488 REKVECA
+488 KREDTEKA
-495 AITANY
+495 RITAEY
-501 RDFLTETEAKLEK
+501 RKFLTETEARLEK
-514 EHPQRLKEAEEAK
+514 EHPQRLKEAQEQK
-527 KAEVNR
+527 KAA
-533 QRQAK
+533 AK
-538 AAVKKA
+538 TKRTTT
-544 GIIAGVAAAMIALV
+544 IALGAA
-558 LVTVNV
+558 TV
-564 VIPAVNYSKA
+564 VIAVVLLITKVIIPSSNYSKA
-574 EKYLAAGDYDNA
+574 EEMLAVGEYDGA
-586 ITTFTNLGDYKE
+586 IEAFTALGDYKD
-598 AAGQLAQAKEQKEN
+598 AAERITQIEEQQEN
-612 ERRAKEAAEE
+612 ERLAREAAEE

-636 LASGDYDGAIA
+636 LANGDYDGAA
-647 AFTKLGDYQD
+647 EAFEALGGYQD
-657 AASRAKDA
+657 AAARAQDCPYIEAEQLLAQGKTA
-665 EAQKQETENAQA
+665 EA
-677 YQEAI
+677 
-682 SLQESGDYA
+682 S
-691 KAADAFAALGR
+691 
-702 YNDAVNRLKEC
+702 
-713 KYLIADQFQAQNEM
+713 
-727 AKAAIAFGKLIGY
+727 IAFGRIAGY
-740 KDAKERS
+740 KDALERS
-747 FALWNSVAERESIV
+747 FALRASNDPTIIAESDHIV
-761 AKNSTTVG
+761 A
-769 LKTDGRVV
+769 LKEDGT
-777 VAGEYSDRYHSVSDW
+777 A
-792 TDIVAISVGYQHIV
+792 VAIGNNEY
-806 GLKSNG
+806 
-812 TVVAAGRNQEGQCD
+812 GQCD
-826 VAGWTNIVAIS
+826 VADWTNLVAID
-837 AGTSHTVGLKADGSV
+837 AGFL
-852 VVTKHIEGETSLAY
+852 
-866 YGEGDVSNWSDIVA
+866 
-880 VLATGTA
+880 
-887 TIGRKADGTVVAC
+887 
-900 GYNDEGAINVS
+900 
-911 GWRDITAIEA
+911 
-921 GRQYTIGL
+921 
-929 NSNGTVVAVG
+929 
-939 VNWAGQC
+939 
-946 DASDWTDI
+946 
-954 VAVAAGWNH
+954 
-963 TIGLKADGTV
+963 
-973 VAVGGNKDGQCDV
+973 
-986 SGWRDI
+986 
-992 VAVAAGWDHT
+992 
-1002 VGLKSDGTVV
+1002 
-1012 AVGDN
+1012 
-1017 YYSCCNVSGWTDIVA
+1017 
-1032 VAAGSDYTVGLK
+1032 YTVGLK
-1044 ADGTVIA
+1044 ADGTVLAAGYNDDGRCNVSDWTDITA
-1051 VGENKDGQ
+1051 IRAGSYHTVGLKADGTVVAAGNNKDGQ
-1059 CEVSGWTDIRSQT
+1059 CDVSDWTDIVAIKATYKHTVGLKADGTVVAIGNNGDGQCNVSDWKDIVAVNAGGWDT
-1072 KNSHI
+1072 VGLKADGTVVVVGGNVDDKCNASSWTNIKLPNK

>member
-116 DYQAARK
+116 DYQAALK

-139 IAALQKDILAI
+139 IASLQKDILAI

-332 MALEDGEWEKA
+332 MALEDGEWSKA

-368 VERRSAKAY
+368 VQCRSAKAY
-377 ADAYIEDVK
+377 ADAFVK
-386 AEAPNE
+386 KAKGEAPDE
-392 KNADA
+392 KNANVCDA
-397 CEPDE
+397 DTAFVE
-402 AFITSCV
+402 ACAK
-409 EKYTVPGILSG
+409 KYAVPGILSAEE
-420 DKIRQMLEFDLE
+420 IRRTLEFDLG
-432 YCEASSLYALR
+432 YRKTSDYYALR
-443 AEEAQEEFAADKDLM
+443 TEEAQAQLAADKDLM
-458 RAVKYASSEAKTIT
+458 RATKYASSETKTIT
-472 EDIPQTLDTLR
+472 KDIPQTLDKLR
-483 RDAEQ
+483 ADAQ
-488 REKVECA
+488 KREDADKA
-495 AITANY
+495 RITADY
-501 RDFLTETEAKLEK
+501 RKFLTETEAKLEE

-533 QRQAK
+533 QRKAK
-538 AAVKKA
+538 AAAKKVR
-544 GIIAGVAAAMIALV
+544 IIAGVAVAVIALV

-564 VIPAVNYSKA
+564 IIPAVNYSKA
-574 EKYLAAGDYDNA
+574 EKLLAVGDYDGA
-586 ITTFTNLGDYKE
+586 ITAFAALGDYKD
-598 AAGQLAQAKEQKEN
+598 AT
-612 ERRAKEAAEE
+612 ERKANV
-622 EARNA
+622 RNV
-627 QAYADAEAL
+627 QAYADAETL
-636 LASGDYDGAIA
+636 LAKGDYDGAIA
-647 AFTKLGDYQD
+647 AFMELGEYQD
-657 AASRAKDA
+657 AVSRVEDAKV
-665 EAQKQETENAQA
+665 QKQEAENAQA
-677 YQEAI
+677 YQEAV
-682 SLQESGDYA
+682 SLQESGDYE
-691 KAADAFAALGR
+691 KAADAFVALGN
-702 YNDAVNRLKEC
+702 YLDALDQVKEC
-713 KYLIADQFQAQNEM
+713 RYLMADQLQAQGETS
-727 AKAAIAFGKLIGY
+727 KAAIAFGKLVGY

-747 FALWNSVAERESIV
+747 FALWHINSIMASCDNTI
-761 AKNSTTVG
+761 G
-769 LKTDGRVV
+769 LQADGKVV
-777 VAGEYSDRYHSVSDW
+777 VAGQNSNRFLSTSDWADIVSVS
-792 TDIVAISVGYQHIV
+792 VADQHIV
-806 GLKSNG
+806 GLKADG
-812 TVVAAGRNQEGQCD
+812 TVVAAGTEQEDVCD
-826 VAGWTNIVAIS
+826 VSEWSDIVEISTNS
-837 AGTSHTVGLKADGSV
+837 FHTVGLKADGTV
-852 VVTKHIEGETSLAY
+852 VATGRNNEGQCNVSSWTNIVAISTGQFHTVGLRADGTVIATKFTADSTFFPYAGQC
-866 YGEGDVSNWSDIVA
+866 DVSNWSNIASVSA
-880 VLATGTA
+880 RASR
-887 TIGRKADGTVVAC
+887 TIGLKSDGTVVAAGSNC
-900 GYNDEGAINVS
+900 DVS
-911 GWRDITAIEA
+911 GWTDIAALEM
-921 GRQYTIGL
+921 GQGCTIGL
-929 NSNGTVVAVG
+929 KKDGTVVAIWEESHRLDGTAVISANDIKNYLHEVNSWSNIIAIAAGDGFVIG
-939 VNWAGQC
+939 VKRDGTVVAAGSNTDGQC
-946 DASDWTDI
+946 NVNSWTDI
-954 VAVAAGWNH
+954 VAVAAG
-963 TIGLKADGTV
+963 GK
-973 VAVGGNKDGQCDV
+973 
-986 SGWRDI
+986 
-992 VAVAAGWDHT
+992 
-1002 VGLKSDGTVV
+1002 
-1012 AVGDN
+1012 
-1017 YYSCCNVSGWTDIVA
+1017 
-1032 VAAGSDYTVGLK
+1032 YTVGLK
-1044 ADGTVIA
+1044 ADGTVAA
-1051 VGENKDGQ
+1051 VGNNSYGQ
-1059 CEVSGWTDIRSQT
+1059 CNVSKWTDIMIPHT
-1072 KNSHI
+1072 H